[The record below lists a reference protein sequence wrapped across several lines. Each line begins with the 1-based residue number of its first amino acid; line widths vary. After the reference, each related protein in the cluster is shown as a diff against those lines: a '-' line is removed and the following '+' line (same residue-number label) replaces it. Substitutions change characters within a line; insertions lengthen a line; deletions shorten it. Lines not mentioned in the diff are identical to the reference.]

1 MSWNAERQTLCIGV
15 VGCGTMGRGIAQ
27 IAAQAGIRV
36 RLFDQQPAAVAAA
49 RAAIGEVLQRL
60 LDKGRITPVA
70 LQDALACLQPAD
82 SLAALA
88 ECDLVVEAIVRPFW
102 RTPVKM
108 SPWREIISCMLSAM

>member
-1 MSWNAERQTLCIGV
+1 MSWNAERPTLCIGV

-60 LDKGRITPVA
+60 LDKGRITPDDVQAFTRGVMSGA
-70 LQDALACLQPAD
+70 LQTTAYGG
-82 SLAALA
+82 SEGAA
-88 ECDLVVEAIVRPFW
+88 VR
-102 RTPVKM
+102 R
-108 SPWREIISCMLSAM
+108 